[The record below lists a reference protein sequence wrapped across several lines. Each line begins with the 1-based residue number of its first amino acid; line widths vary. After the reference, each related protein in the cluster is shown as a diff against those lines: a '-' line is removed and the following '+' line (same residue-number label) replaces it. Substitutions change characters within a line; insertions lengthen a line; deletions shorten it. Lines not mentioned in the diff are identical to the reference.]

1 MGEKP
6 PSSPEDGGALA
17 QQGVRQLE
25 GTTDGVSL
33 PALVA
38 GDAEVA
44 ATAHGVLWLCH
55 TVRPREQRAGF
66 SPALMGTE
74 PDPGPQEPRSPPVGC
89 RRTQHTRNQQSRAE
103 PRPARIT
110 GP

>member
-6 PSSPEDGGALA
+6 PSSPEDGGTLA

-25 GTTDGVSL
+25 GTADGVSL

-38 GDAEVA
+38 AMA
-44 ATAHGVLWLCH
+44 NGVLWLCH

-66 SPALMGTE
+66 SPALKGAE

-89 RRTQHTRNQQSRAE
+89 RWTQRTRNQPSRAE
-103 PRPARIT
+103 PRLCSHYGT
-110 GP
+110 LK